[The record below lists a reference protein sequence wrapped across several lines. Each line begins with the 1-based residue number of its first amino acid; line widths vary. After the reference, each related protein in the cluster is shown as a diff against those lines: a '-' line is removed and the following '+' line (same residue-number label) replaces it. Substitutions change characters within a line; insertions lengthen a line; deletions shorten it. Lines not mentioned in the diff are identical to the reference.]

1 MTKDGDKVHCGNKL
15 IEGSTLFD
23 CWEEC
28 LKTSEYHKKRAL
40 IEEFNKN
47 NRETSKK
54 RGISMIPMKFAC
66 SFGVKFLQQ
75 V

>member
-15 IEGSTLFD
+15 IVGSTLLD

-28 LKTSEYHKKRAL
+28 LRTSEYHKKRAL

-47 NRETSKK
+47 NSDSSKK

-66 SFGVKFLQQ
+66 SLFEKFLQQ